1 MNKKF
6 RWHDISNSSCM
17 WLWQIHF
24 ASFSCT
30 YNKCQIF
37 KCLIFAAVGF
47 FILLSSDLISYGS
60 EIWAPQGSSRDLAI
74 IEGVQRRAS
83 KFILQDYELP
93 YPERLKKLNLLP
105 ISYWMELKDLVFFFK
120 CKHGLFDLDISSFV
134 TFSSNS
140 SSHTR
145 SSSDN
150 LLHVNHCRTS
160 LFRNS
165 FFNRIVF
172 LWNNLSPTIRN
183 SSSISS
189 FKNRLTVHYSSLR
202 TSFIFRCK
210 QNARLENLLF

>member
-1 MNKKF
+1 MLGF
-6 RWHDISNSSCM
+6 LRTQMSDIRCRR
-17 WLWQIHF
+17 
-24 ASFSCT
+24 
-30 YNKCQIF
+30 
-37 KCLIFAAVGF
+37 
-47 FILLSSDLISYGS
+47 LLYLALVRSHLSYGS

-160 LFRNS
+160 LFRNF

-183 SSSISS
+183 SSSVSS
-189 FKNRLTVHYSSLR
+189 FKNRLTVHYSSLLHSSFDVNRMR
-202 TSFIFRCK
+202 T
-210 QNARLENLLF
+210 